1 MVWIGEG
8 KERSEEKEGTGCGG
22 RLRINMTNAIT

>member
-1 MVWIGEG
+1 MVWIEG
-8 KERSEEKEGTGCGG
+8 KGRSEEKERTGCGG